1 MPSMNVLMGADP
13 ANDPLHHFETSWLF
27 YPLVFGILRLTIFFY
42 CILTAVISFAVE
54 GASGH
59 AIDDARSF
67 SYFTSLS
74 FLGVLVYFLV
84 AGIHTVL
91 YARQGRSVLFDKWPR
106 WLRALHSLLYTTIVC
121 YPFVVVA
128 IYWSLLYKAGSVQSQ
143 LWVWGNVSPMF
154 PLAPYPLAPHPR
166 PSLSFCIHITPLKHI
181 YILDIMLTGYLS
193 PSPKSQISKH
203 VLPAIFAVF
212 EIVFSTAPP
221 PPLLHFPFLILLL
234 LLYLGV
240 AYITHAAEGFWVYP
254 FLNPGPNGSRSANV
268 VKYLCIVVAAL
279 LITFA
284 VVWGASWV
292 RRRLVGLKTKW
303 AKGDVGGGGQ
313 DGRDAEMGEN
323 AEEVYVERK

>member
-143 LWVWGNVSPMF
+143 LGVWGN
-154 PLAPYPLAPHPR
+154 
-166 PSLSFCIHITPLKHI
+166 
-181 YILDIMLTGYLS
+181 
-193 PSPKSQISKH
+193 ISKH

-221 PPLLHFPFLILLL
+221 PPLLHLPFLILLL

-254 FLNPGPNGSRSANV
+254 FLNPGPNGSRIANV

>member
-143 LWVWGNVSPMF
+143 LWVWGN
-154 PLAPYPLAPHPR
+154 
-166 PSLSFCIHITPLKHI
+166 
-181 YILDIMLTGYLS
+181 
-193 PSPKSQISKH
+193 ISKH

-221 PPLLHFPFLILLL
+221 PPLLHLPFLILLL

-254 FLNPGPNGSRSANV
+254 FLNPGPNGSRIANV